1 VRLALVAWRESGKRA
16 VLVRAAIAARV
27 AHQGRPVVV
36 WRWSMREATCWEKN
50 KGVVVV
56 VMTASEM
63 RSVVGVVE

>member
-1 VRLALVAWRESGKRA
+1 MRLALVALRDRGKRA
-16 VLVRAAIAARV
+16 VLVRAAIEARV

-36 WRWSMREATCWEKN
+36 WRWSMREAACWEKN

-56 VMTASEM
+56 TVSEM